1 MGRIESVRG
10 AELFAP
16 EETGGVSL
24 EDVFTAY
31 MDCRRKKRGTY
42 NALAFE
48 VDWERRCA
56 DLLGRI
62 NAGEYRP
69 LRSLVFIIRKPVMR
83 EVFAPAF
90 ESRVV
95 DHLIAR
101 KIEPLLEERFID
113 DSYSTRKGKG
123 TLFGIERMER
133 HIRACSHNYTRDC
146 YVMKLDI
153 RSFFMDLPKREL
165 YDRMAAF
172 LRERYDAPDLPT
184 LLCLLRA
191 TYSDCP
197 QQHCVRRSPLAA
209 WDKLPPR
216 KSLFNGDA
224 EHGLAIGRLT
234 SQLGALFYLDPL
246 DHLVTEAWGV
256 PHYGRYVDDMV
267 FVHESREHLIGVAEK
282 VRTWLRENGLQL
294 HPKKILPA
302 TLHPRRGFHRRRAE
316 TGQALSVQSHG
327 GFLLQCA
334 ALLQPGCCGGCPFR
348 VWPCRGV
355 RGIDQL
361 LSGLDAAFRIVSPAA
376 ADRRPYRQA
385 VVEGRPCGSRAGKTR
400 REETLQK
407 ADTETTRNPAGSHR
421 IPEILCNRHCNMTE
435 QELIDRQRARSDG
448 TFYLMKVGMFYH
460 AYDAG
465 AYALARTMGYR
476 VKCKPRKGGDGVLV
490 SGFPIASLEKVA
502 ARMAEQGIRLTCAA
516 DDDRLYAFSGADATP
531 DQTLVDHPPAGIPRS
546 RNVRRPGGDGLT
558 AKLDELILS
567 FDLAGSTPMD
577 AMNFVAAL
585 QRMVLKGE

>member
-133 HIRACSHNYTRDC
+133 HIRACSHDYTRDC

-153 RSFFMDLPKREL
+153 RSFFMDLPKRKL

-267 FVHESREHLIGVAEK
+267 FVHESREHLIDVAEK

-294 HPKKILPA
+294 HPKKFYLQHYTRGVAFIGGVLKPGRRYLSNRTVGFCCNVLHYYNEAAAEDARFVYGHAEEFVASVNSYLGLMRHFASYRLRQRIVARIDKRWWKVVHA
-302 TLHPRRGFHRRRAE
+302 TAGLEKLVVKKPYKKLTRKRREIRRA
-316 TGQALSVQSHG
+316 V
-327 GFLLQCA
+327 A
-334 ALLQPGCCGGCPFR
+334 A
-348 VWPCRGV
+348 
-355 RGIDQL
+355 
-361 LSGLDAAFRIVSPAA
+361 
-376 ADRRPYRQA
+376 YRQ
-385 VVEGRPCGSRAGKTR
+385 S
-400 REETLQK
+400 
-407 ADTETTRNPAGSHR
+407 
-421 IPEILCNRHCNMTE
+421 
-435 QELIDRQRARSDG
+435 
-448 TFYLMKVGMFYH
+448 
-460 AYDAG
+460 
-465 AYALARTMGYR
+465 YAT
-476 VKCKPRKGGDGVLV
+476 D
-490 SGFPIASLEKVA
+490 IAL
-502 ARMAEQGIRLTCAA
+502 
-516 DDDRLYAFSGADATP
+516 
-531 DQTLVDHPPAGIPRS
+531 
-546 RNVRRPGGDGLT
+546 
-558 AKLDELILS
+558 
-567 FDLAGSTPMD
+567 
-577 AMNFVAAL
+577 
-585 QRMVLKGE
+585 